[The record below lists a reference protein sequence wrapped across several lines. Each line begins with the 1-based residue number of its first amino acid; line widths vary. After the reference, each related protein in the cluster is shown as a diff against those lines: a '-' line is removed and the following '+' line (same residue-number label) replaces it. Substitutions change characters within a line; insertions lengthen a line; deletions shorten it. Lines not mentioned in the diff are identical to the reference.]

1 MNAVIE
7 REAARVEIQDVCAE
21 RDKVIR
27 LAKTTEA
34 ARIQTVFQDAR

>member
-21 RDKVIR
+21 RDKVIC
-27 LAKTTEA
+27 LAKTRVA
-34 ARIQTVFQDAR
+34 ARIWIMF